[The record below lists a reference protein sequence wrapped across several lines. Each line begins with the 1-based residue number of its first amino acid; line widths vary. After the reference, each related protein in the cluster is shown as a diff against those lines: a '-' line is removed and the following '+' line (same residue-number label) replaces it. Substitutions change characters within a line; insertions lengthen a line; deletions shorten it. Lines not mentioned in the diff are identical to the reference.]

1 MSSDGMEELEHIA
14 NLLCE
19 IRTNYYNVMDML
31 DDLDDSDVNGLD
43 DDYKRVIDAI
53 KGVNEYL

>member
-1 MSSDGMEELEHIA
+1 MEELEHIA
-14 NLLCE
+14 NLLSE

-43 DDYKRVIDAI
+43 EDYKRVIDAI

>member
-1 MSSDGMEELEHIA
+1 MEELEHIA